1 MVVCEINDSYSL
13 RSDDE
18 RCILFVQKPLIYE
31 SIELSRCAKERP
43 IRRSQEV
50 LFALLVGLLLVGGLH
65 TPAHAHSKD
74 QNDDRILGYWQRG
87 DGEAVI
93 EVTRHADGFHG
104 VIVSSELRPEV
115 VGVEV
120 FRQLR
125 YDAEEGAWHGRAYS
139 IKRKREVRID
149 IEVPSADELK
159 LTAHVL
165 IFTRRVQFKRIPDEQ
180 VAGRQL
186 ADR

>member
-1 MVVCEINDSYSL
+1 MNDSYSL

-18 RCILFVQKPLIYE
+18 RCVFFVQKSLIYE
-31 SIELSRCAKERP
+31 SIELSRRAKERP

-65 TPAHAHSKD
+65 TTTYADTKD

-87 DGEAVI
+87 EGEAII
-93 EVTRHADGFHG
+93 EVRRKADGYSG
-104 VIVSSELRPEV
+104 VIVTSDRRPET
-115 VGVEV
+115 VGIEV

-125 YDAEEGAWHGRAYS
+125 YHEQEGAWHGRAYS

-149 IEVPSADELK
+149 IEVPKADELE
-159 LTAHVL
+159 LTAHIL
-165 IFTRRVQFKRIPDEQ
+165 IFTRRVQFKRIPAVE
-180 VAGRQL
+180 VAGRQV

>member
-1 MVVCEINDSYSL
+1 MKVS
-13 RSDDE
+13 
-18 RCILFVQKPLIYE
+18 
-31 SIELSRCAKERP
+31 
-43 IRRSQEV
+43 
-50 LFALLVGLLLVGGLH
+50 FALLAGLLLVGGLH
-65 TPAHAHSKD
+65 TAAHASGVEAKD
-74 QNDDRILGYWQRG
+74 AQILGFWQRG
-87 DGEAVI
+87 EGEAII
-93 EVTRHADGFHG
+93 EVRRNAGVYHG
-104 VIVSSELRPEV
+104 VIVSSEKRPEI

-125 YDAEEGAWHGRAYS
+125 YDAEAGAWHGRAYS

-149 IEVPSADELK
+149 IEVPDQDQLE

-165 IFTRRVQFKRIPDEQ
+165 IFSRRVQFKRIADED